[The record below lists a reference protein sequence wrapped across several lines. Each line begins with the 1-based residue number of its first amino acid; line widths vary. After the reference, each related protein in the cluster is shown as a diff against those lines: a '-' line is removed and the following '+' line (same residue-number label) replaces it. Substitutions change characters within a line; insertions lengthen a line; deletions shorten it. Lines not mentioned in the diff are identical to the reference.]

1 MSREFLHTRLEF
13 LAQIRLFR
21 RLSVLR
27 EELAGMHSEKE
38 KFETLT
44 AQLRESVNRYSCASA
59 IYRIQSPYPPS
70 QIADRAREL
79 NRSLLVYQTR
89 PSEESFSVFSRGM
102 YAFLQ
107 VASKPPLK
115 TQIPEIN
122 QMIEDQR
129 SARETVIQLQEW
141 LTPNV
146 RKVIE
151 KAISH
156 SRNLEVSLQR
166 PSTIYHSPSLISPL
180 SEFFRRAAELSIP
193 YEDLDL
199 IEIELQYQIDCTRTP
214 SF

>member
-13 LAQIRLFR
+13 LAQVRLFR

-27 EELAGMHSEKE
+27 EELAGMYLEKE
-38 KFETLT
+38 KFDTLT
-44 AQLRESVNRYSCASA
+44 IQLRESVNRYSCASA
-59 IYRIQSPYPPS
+59 IYRYQSPYPPN

-79 NRSLLVYQTR
+79 NRSLFVYQTR

-107 VASKPPLK
+107 VATKPPPK
-115 TQIPEIN
+115 TQISEIN

-129 SARETVIQLQEW
+129 IARETVVQLQEW
-141 LTPNV
+141 LVPNV

-156 SRNLEVSLQR
+156 TRNLEAALQR
-166 PSTIYHSPSLISPL
+166 PSTIYHSPSLTSPL
-180 SEFFRRAAELSIP
+180 SEFFRRAAELAIP
-193 YEDLDL
+193 YEDLNL
-199 IEIELQYQIDCTRTP
+199 IEIELQYQIDCARTP